1 MDITSTVLKL
11 RSDPLLLGDYNAYR
25 GLCSRRISKL
35 RRNLYGKSNSR
46 SRKYVVK
53 AAVTPQNIAEN
64 TKYAHLLV
72 YSTERAWA
80 FAMYMKSDSGSS
92 GLSGPTRSHIITRF
106 NKAYTYATQ
115 LLSLLQD
122 PESNASQNDILEARA
137 YADSIAGAVAF
148 EKKQWEKALTHLSTS
163 RIIYIALS
171 NVVRGDT
178 FKDILA
184 SNIDPAVRYSS
195 YQLRLP
201 RNQDIDTTSRQ
212 YFPKDDEKLLSA
224 VKELDE
230 DVLNEPDETQAPTGT
245 GTGASTSTKP
255 TAVRSITWRTR
266 TAPVE
271 DADVA
276 IALGN
281 VVTAEKNLES
291 YLVEHKA
298 DSGRSRA
305 DHFDEIL
312 AAWQDATDV
321 IKKTIDD
328 ALNDGA
334 SAGDERIQAL
344 QIIYT
349 YVNYNLISWRIR
361 RNAIMATGVW
371 DDKREK
377 EGPGAVGGFKEE
389 VALWD
394 AILQDL
400 EQATEL
406 PGVAA
411 DEEFGN
417 ELDLKRQYYS
427 ALKCSAIAAS
437 HANIGNRLNSLAL
450 YHRASESITA
460 AVSLA
465 SKISTSANDPF
476 SIPSDRL
483 TILSTELK
491 ANVQRY
497 HALAEMDRL
506 AQQSV
511 ALTQK
516 LAFKRPLIENLGA
529 YPENGVDFANLI
541 DFPPKVKAVPV
552 KPIFFDIAWNYIEYP
567 GTEKE
572 VAAVTS
578 APSASEP
585 MEVDNVQR
593 EDSAQQKRG
602 WFGWG
607 R

>member
-25 GLCSRRISKL
+25 AFCSRRISKL
-35 RRNLYGKSNSR
+35 RRNIYGKSASR
-46 SRKYVVK
+46 SRKYVAK

-64 TKYAHLLV
+64 VKYVQLLV

-80 FAMYMKSDSGSS
+80 FAMYMKSDSGASA
-92 GLSGPTRSHIITRF
+92 LTGPTRSHIITRF
-106 NKAYTYATQ
+106 NKAHRYASQ
-115 LLSLLQD
+115 LLVLLQD

-137 YADSIAGAVAF
+137 YADSIAGAIAF
-148 EKKQWEKALTHLSTS
+148 EKKQWEKALTYLSTA
-163 RIIYIALS
+163 RIIYLALS
-171 NVVRGDT
+171 TAIRGDT
-178 FKDILA
+178 FKDIVS
-184 SNIDPAVRYSS
+184 SNIDAGVRYSS

-212 YFPKDDEKLLSA
+212 HFPKDDEKLLAAVTSLDADILKQPEEEEQVAAGSSA
-224 VKELDE
+224 
-230 DVLNEPDETQAPTGT
+230 
-245 GTGASTSTKP
+245 KP

-266 TAPVE
+266 TAAVE
-271 DADVA
+271 DADVS

-281 VVTAEKNLES
+281 VAAAEKNLES
-291 YLVEHKA
+291 YLDEHKA
-298 DSGRSRA
+298 DSGKSRA
-305 DHFDEIL
+305 DQFDEIL
-312 AAWQDATDV
+312 AAWQESTDV

-361 RNAIMATGVW
+361 RNSVMATGVW
-371 DDKREK
+371 DDKKEK
-377 EGPGAVGGFKEE
+377 DGAGAVAGFKEE

-417 ELDLKRQYYS
+417 ELDMKRYYYL

-437 HANIGNRLNSLAL
+437 HANIGNRLNALAL
-450 YHRASESITA
+450 YNRAFESIVA
-460 AVSLA
+460 AISLSSQTKSA
-465 SKISTSANDPF
+465 SNDSFAIPF
-476 SIPSDRL
+476 EKF
-483 TILSTELK
+483 TILATELK
-491 ANVQRY
+491 SNVQRY
-497 HALAEMDRL
+497 HALAEMDRQT
-506 AQQSV
+506 QQSTSP
-511 ALTQK
+511 AQK
-516 LAFKRPLIENLGA
+516 QITKRPLIVALDVYPHTRIDELNLVRLPLA
-529 YPENGVDFANLI
+529 VEP
-541 DFPPKVKAVPV
+541 VPV

-572 VAAVTS
+572 AATVVNE
-578 APSASEP
+578 PSATTP
-585 MEVDNVQR
+585 MEVDNDAKT
-593 EDSAQQKRG
+593 EPAQQGRG
-602 WFGWG
+602 WFRWG

>member
-1 MDITSTVLKL
+1 MDITNTVLKL

-25 GLCSRRISKL
+25 ALCSRRISKL
-35 RRNLYGKSNSR
+35 RRNVYGKSASR
-46 SRKYVVK
+46 SRKYVAK
-53 AAVTPQNIAEN
+53 ASITPQNIAEN
-64 TKYAHLLV
+64 VKYTHLLV

-80 FAMYMKSDSGSS
+80 FAMYMKSDSGASA
-92 GLSGPTRSHIITRF
+92 LAGPTRSHIITRF
-106 NKAYTYATQ
+106 NKAYKYASQ
-115 LLSLLQD
+115 LLELLQD
-122 PESNASQNDILEARA
+122 PESNANQNDILEARA
-137 YADSIAGAVAF
+137 YADSIAGAIAF
-148 EKKQWEKALTHLSTS
+148 EKRQWEKALAYLSTA
-163 RIIYIALS
+163 RIIYLALS
-171 NVVRGDT
+171 AAVRGDT
-178 FKDILA
+178 FKEILN
-184 SNIDPAVRYSS
+184 SNIDAGVRYSS

-212 YFPKDDEKLLSA
+212 HFPKNDEKLLAA
-224 VKELDE
+224 VNTLDADILKEPEEEENTAAGSL
-230 DVLNEPDETQAPTGT
+230 A
-245 GTGASTSTKP
+245 KP
-255 TAVRSITWRTR
+255 TAVKSITWRTR

-276 IALGN
+276 LALGS
-281 VVTAEKNLES
+281 VAAAEKNLES
-291 YLVEHKA
+291 YLDEHKA
-298 DSGRSRA
+298 DSGKSRA
-305 DHFDEIL
+305 DQFDEIL
-312 AAWQDATDV
+312 AAWQDSADV

-361 RNAIMATGVW
+361 RNSVMATGVW
-371 DDKREK
+371 DDKKEK
-377 EGPGAVGGFKEE
+377 DGPGAVAGFKEE

-417 ELDLKRQYYS
+417 ELEMKRHYYL

-450 YHRASESITA
+450 YHRASESIKT
-460 AVSLA
+460 AVSL
-465 SKISTSANDPF
+465 SSQITSSSNDPF
-476 SIPSDRL
+476 SIPSEKVNAL
-483 TILSTELK
+483 ATELK

-506 AQQSV
+506 TQQSTAV
-511 ALTQK
+511 TQK
-516 LAFKRPLIENLGA
+516 LAAKKPLIENLGV
-529 YPENGVDFANLI
+529 YPETGVDFTNLI
-541 DFPPKVKAVPV
+541 AFPPKVKPVPV

-567 GTEKE
+567 GLEKE
-572 VAAVTS
+572 AA
-578 APSASEP
+578 PASNEPAVSTP
-585 MEVDNVQR
+585 MEVDDMKKDDAAPQN
-593 EDSAQQKRG
+593 RG
-602 WFGWG
+602 WFRWG

>member
-1 MDITSTVLKL
+1 MDITTTVLKL

-25 GLCSRRISKL
+25 ALCSRRISKL
-35 RRNLYGKSNSR
+35 RRNIYGKSASR
-46 SRKYVVK
+46 SRKYVAK
-53 AAVTPQNIAEN
+53 STITPQDIAEN
-64 TKYAHLLV
+64 AKYAHLLV
-72 YSTERAWA
+72 YSSERAWA
-80 FAMYMKSDSGSS
+80 FAMYMKSDSGASA
-92 GLSGPTRSHIITRF
+92 LSGPTRNHIITRF
-106 NKAYTYATQ
+106 NKAYNYASQ
-115 LLSLLQD
+115 LLALLQD
-122 PESNASQNDILEARA
+122 PESTASQNDILEARA
-137 YADSIAGAVAF
+137 YADSIAGAIAF
-148 EKKQWEKALTHLSTS
+148 EKRQWEKALTYLSTA
-163 RIIYIALS
+163 RIIYLALS
-171 NVVRGDT
+171 TAIRGDT
-178 FKDILA
+178 FKEILN
-184 SNIDPAVRYSS
+184 SSIDAGVRYSS

-212 YFPKDDEKLLSA
+212 HFAKDDEKLLGA
-224 VKELDE
+224 VTALDA
-230 DVLNEPDETQAPTGT
+230 DILREPEEEEVVAAG
-245 GTGASTSTKP
+245 TSTKP

-276 IALGN
+276 IALGS
-281 VVTAEKNLES
+281 VVAAEKNLES
-291 YLVEHKA
+291 YLDEHKA
-298 DSGRSRA
+298 DSGKSRA
-305 DHFDEIL
+305 DQFDEIL
-312 AAWQDATDV
+312 AAWQESADV

-361 RNAIMATGVW
+361 RNSVMATGVW
-371 DDKREK
+371 DDKKEK
-377 EGPGAVGGFKEE
+377 DGAGAVAGFKEE

-417 ELDLKRQYYS
+417 ELEMKRHYYL

-437 HANIGNRLNSLAL
+437 HANISNLLNALAL
-450 YHRASESITA
+450 YHRASESINT
-460 AVSLA
+460 AVSLSSQIKSA
-465 SKISTSANDPF
+465 SNDPF
-476 SIPSDRL
+476 SIPPEKL
-483 TILSTELK
+483 KTLAIELK

-506 AQQSV
+506 TQQS
-511 ALTQK
+511 ATTAQK
-516 LAFKRPLIENLGA
+516 LAVKKPLIESLGV
-529 YPENGVDFANLI
+529 YPESGVDFTNLI
-541 DFPPKVKAVPV
+541 DFPPKVKPVPV

-567 GTEKE
+567 GLEKE
-572 VAAVTS
+572 TATVVNEPAATT
-578 APSASEP
+578 P
-585 MEVDNVQR
+585 MEVDDVKKDEATPQN
-593 EDSAQQKRG
+593 RG
-602 WFGWG
+602 WFRWG